1 MILEELELVGLGF
14 AVVLIVLTALWGIT
28 AFTGRIFIARDQ
40 AVRAAA
46 ERRTAAAAAQVPQA
60 APARA
65 PGSAAAVAAVSGA
78 PPHHLAAIAAAVAA
92 VMPGRHRIIDV
103 TVPPHTMPAWIN
115 EGRYE
120 HMSSHG
126 GRASAGWQL
135 PGPPHVDHP
144 IHQAN
149 PLGNG
154 SAQSQKRTP

>member
-1 MILEELELVGLGF
+1 MDELELVGLGF
-14 AVVLIVLTALWGIT
+14 LVVMVVLTALWGIT
-28 AFTGRIFIARDQ
+28 AATGRIFIGQERA
-40 AVRAAA
+40 AKAAA
-46 ERRTAAAAAQVPQA
+46 ERRAAAAQAPQA
-60 APARA
+60 TP
-65 PGSAAAVAAVSGA
+65 AVAAMQAQAATQGV

-92 VMPGRHRIIDV
+92 VMPGRHRIVDV
-103 TVPPHTMPAWIN
+103 VMPPHTMPAWVN

-126 GRASAGWQL
+126 GRASAGWHV

-154 SAQSQKRTP
+154 AGAAQSQKRTP